1 MLTVDRLF
9 LELLTLSNCIN
20 IIYKTCGTV
29 QLSKFYSLHCL
40 FYSLQFRGETFF
52 FVTAYKEAFEG
63 SWYFCS
69 IPTES
74 FQNEKEVYG
83 WAI

>member
-29 QLSKFYSLHCL
+29 
-40 FYSLQFRGETFF
+40 
-52 FVTAYKEAFEG
+52 
-63 SWYFCS
+63 
-69 IPTES
+69 
-74 FQNEKEVYG
+74 
-83 WAI
+83 